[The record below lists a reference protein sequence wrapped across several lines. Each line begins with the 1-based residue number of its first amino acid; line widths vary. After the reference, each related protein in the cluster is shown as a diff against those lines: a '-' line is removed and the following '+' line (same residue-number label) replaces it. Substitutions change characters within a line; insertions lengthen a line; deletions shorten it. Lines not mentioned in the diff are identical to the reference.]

1 MERRLTREVKE
12 LIISRHLIVDVQPHP
27 EFSDGFIAVLDNDMV
42 TDAFKTDEGEYV
54 TFTNNKSLIEYV
66 EKRRKGESKMKKYVK
81 IQSSKNIQV
90 TGGLSFLDL
99 TDPKQAIP
107 NKLKIQPLWSKEK
120 IKLKMGSAWYPS
132 YITEWSTVKSLNKD
146 GVITIGEFADTL
158 PDNVSEEEKNEVIA
172 HEQRLKEARMEIE
185 RQKASTKK
193 LKDIILDDTTE

>member
-27 EFSDGFIAVLDNDMV
+27 EFPDGFIAVLDNDMV

-99 TDPKQAIP
+99 TNPKQAIP

-132 YITEWSTVKSLNKD
+132 YITEWATVKALNKD

-158 PDNVSEEEKNEVIA
+158 PDNVSDEEKSEVIA

-185 RQKASTKK
+185 RQKTSTKK
-193 LKDIILDDTTE
+193 LKDIILGDTTE

>member
-1 MERRLTREVKE
+1 MGRRLTREVKE
-12 LIISRHLIVDVQPHP
+12 LIISRHLIIDVQPHP
-27 EFSDGFIAVLDNDMV
+27 EFPDGFIAVLDNDMV
-42 TDAFKTDEGEYV
+42 TDAFKTDEAEYV

-66 EKRRKGESKMKKYVK
+66 EKRRKGESEMKKYVK

-132 YITEWSTVKSLNKD
+132 YITEWSSVKALNKD

-158 PDNVSEEEKNEVIA
+158 PDNVSEEEKNEVVA

-193 LKDIILDDTTE
+193 LKDIILDDIKE